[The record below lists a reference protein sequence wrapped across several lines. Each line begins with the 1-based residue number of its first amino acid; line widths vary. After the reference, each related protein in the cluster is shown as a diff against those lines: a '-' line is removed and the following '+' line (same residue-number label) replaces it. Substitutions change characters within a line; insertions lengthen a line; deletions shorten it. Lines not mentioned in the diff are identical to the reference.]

1 MEILNK
7 NYILQQYL
15 SKLQYIFLVLFVI
28 CIPFQDC
35 GLQGTLL
42 RYFGVNLSNIPLM
55 ILIFIACI
63 KFLLGDKIREKNFI
77 IYAGIT
83 VYIVAYSL
91 IILLVNIDKTE
102 IAFYMYKVA
111 SNTIIFIFWLFAYVY
126 SKKYMNKLGKYIVI
140 ANIINITGWVLCDFL
155 KIDLGTM
162 IHYTQGIEYNRFH
175 GFSSETSLFSFMTII
190 LGTLSIYHVKSK
202 LLKIIFFVFNLI
214 VILFGG
220 SKGILISVLLGTIIY
235 FLLSKKYMLVLKII
249 IIVCISVIGLI
260 SSYCLLMDAFL
271 IDLEQFTSFATR
283 GSSILSTF
291 YIISEYP
298 FGVGF
303 GFFLPIFK
311 IAIVNAF
318 DFFSSSISGYSLNFA
333 EINEWISDS
342 RGENAT
348 IKSIV
353 FQFIAYFGIPFL
365 ALFVYYVRYTLK
377 KVLNNEK
384 CLWLFVFIVC
394 GLMTFAGFSYDS
406 IIALA
411 FISHKINTYKNVVK

>member
-15 SKLQYIFLVLFVI
+15 SKLQYIFLVLFVL

-126 SKKYMNKLGKYIVI
+126 SEKYMNKLGKYIVI

-162 IHYTQGIEYNRFH
+162 VHYRQGIEYNRFH

-190 LGTLSIYHVKSK
+190 LGTISIYHVKSK
-202 LLKIIFFVFNLI
+202 LLKIIFFVFNI
-214 VILFGG
+214 MVTLFGG
-220 SKGILISVLLGTIIY
+220 SKGILISVILGTIIY
-235 FLLSKKYMLVLKII
+235 FLLSKKYMLGLKII
-249 IIVCISVIGLI
+249 MIICVLVIGLI
-260 SSYCLLMDAFL
+260 SGYYLLMDAFL
-271 IDLEQFTSFATR
+271 IDLEQYTSFATR

-298 FGVGF
+298 FGTGF
-303 GFFLPIFK
+303 GIFLPVFK
-311 IAIVNAF
+311 IVIVSAF
-318 DFFSSSISGYSLNFA
+318 DFFSSIISGYSLNFA

-353 FQFIAYFGIPFL
+353 FQFMAYFGIPFL

-377 KVLNNEK
+377 KVLNDEK
-384 CLWLFVFIVC
+384 YLWLFVFIVC

-411 FISHKINTYKNVVK
+411 FISYKINIKSNTN